1 MSSVLISHVAAD
13 VEAAAQ
19 LADALETSG
28 FEVSAGRPGD
38 LGADAALAR
47 SDAIVLLATP
57 DSLASDEL
65 TAQVLR
71 GYERGTPFVPVLL
84 GVTHLDL
91 TTKQPAW
98 RSAIGSATAIEV
110 PPEGVAAVAARV
122 VEGVRS
128 VTAPVPRG
136 AREPTRGRRA
146 GIIAGA
152 AAIVLALI
160 LGVAWWA
167 STRDGDDST
176 TGSTNQPTGSASAS
190 PSPTAPTSA
199 AVVDSAT
206 TPVKSEVGDLR
217 IVRVRLVKEFCVG
230 PEGNDCARAKGDNR
244 IVVLKVR
251 EWNGGNLPY
260 TEEFARQM
268 DRAYVQA
275 GEQTA
280 GFTKGNQSFDQSTW
294 EIAYIPLPASAVE
307 GEVLLRWPGNP
318 TMLLHPVA
326 E

>member
-1 MSSVLISHVAAD
+1 MSSVLISHVPAD
-13 VEAAAQ
+13 VDAAGQ
-19 LADALETSG
+19 LADALEAAG
-28 FEVSAGRPGD
+28 FQVSAGRPGD
-38 LGADAALAR
+38 PGADAALAQ

-57 DSLASDEL
+57 DSLASEQL
-65 TAQVLR
+65 TGEVLR
-71 GYERGTPFVPVLL
+71 GYERGVPFVPVLL

-91 TTKQPAW
+91 TTMQPAW

-110 PPEGVAAVAARV
+110 PPDGVAAVAHRV

-128 VTAPVPRG
+128 VTAPTPRG
-136 AREPTRGRRA
+136 AQEPTGRRRA
-146 GIIAGA
+146 GLVAGA
-152 AAIVLALI
+152 AAIVLALVMGI
-160 LGVAWWA
+160 AWWA
-167 STRDGDDST
+167 SSRDGDDATS
-176 TGSTNQPTGSASAS
+176 GSPNGPTGTASES
-190 PSPTAPTSA
+190 PSPTASTSA

-217 IVRVRLVKEFCVG
+217 VVRVRLVKEFCVG
-230 PEGNDCARAKGDNR
+230 PEGKDCARAKGDDR

-275 GEQTA
+275 DEQTA
-280 GFTKGNQSFDQSTW
+280 GFTKANQSFDQSTW
-294 EIAYIPLPASAVE
+294 EIAYIPLPVSAVE

>member
-1 MSSVLISHVAAD
+1 MSTVLISHVAAD

-19 LADALETSG
+19 LADALEASG

-38 LGADAALAR
+38 LGADEALAQT
-47 SDAIVLLATP
+47 DAIVLLATP
-57 DSLASDEL
+57 DSLASEEL

-91 TTKQPAW
+91 TTRQPAW

-110 PPEGVAAVAARV
+110 PQEGVAAVATRV

-128 VTAPVPRG
+128 VTTPVPRG

-146 GIIAGA
+146 GIIAAA

-160 LGVAWWA
+160 AGVVWWA
-167 STRDGDDST
+167 SSRDGEET
-176 TGSTNQPTGSASAS
+176 TGSTNRPTASASAS
-190 PSPTAPTSA
+190 PSPTAPTPA